1 VRLVVGCA
9 TFAVTASLALSPWV
23 RPALATGRD
32 GDGGGTPVRALSGRF
47 EREIWPLLRRNGA
60 GCLGCHGEATGKE
73 VSPSQLHLSPDS
85 DASFHRLL
93 AEGYFDRENPGSL
106 LARLTAAASA
116 RRMPPPP
123 APAWSATEVARLR
136 AFVVAVDAY
145 LSAEGASA
153 HADERFPAPL
163 LHAYSGPP
171 PQSGADTTFLS
182 YRQLRGKIES
192 LFGDRW
198 QRNERDLF
206 AENIEQLGG
215 ADFRRRFDES
225 TRPAAT
231 FLAAVDLMARDVA
244 SRAYLARTGPFAS
257 ARLPDASPLSLSV
270 PDAAYRREIQRLYRH
285 LLFRSASE
293 VEVLSA
299 FRFLQDLYRRR
310 SSLASESADLTFE
323 LEARGAGGLTTAS
336 SFTLP
341 VGRETRGIHQEFID
355 ENLPSEETFA
365 RQKLDGVFLFRAWDR
380 QQEFRISNTDTHGN
394 VSLYAI
400 ELRPVQPAAGDRR
413 LVIPVTDPSVRVE
426 GAWRL
431 RRDGEDASY
440 EDRDDNKGESR
451 IAIPIRVPYDG
462 KYELTVSWRK
472 GFGGR
477 NAPRVLVEVLHHG
490 PTRLAMPPA
499 PPVPPR
505 GEAHFYLNQTVDNIA
520 FWDLKT
526 AFRFASAQEGVE
538 IQNAGTRNRVVADA
552 VKFVPVGPGTTL
564 LLDEDEADGREAWEL
579 FRNAGFRPYNV
590 TGSSLISDG
599 NRKKGELKLLYR
611 PGRHDREWN
620 PKAFYRVEVGFPG
633 KADNETRAPV
643 IVRASESAPILQLR
657 RPQRA
662 PLGATVTLDAG
673 ASYDLQRSALSFTW
687 RQIGGPRVRI
697 SDPHAAQVTFQTVA
711 KDAHQAAWEGLC
723 RALLKHPD
731 FLFTRPPS
739 LDTVRDAQDRRRL
752 QLVKVAQDLVA
763 RAPSEAEVR
772 KLEQGAPLV
781 TLVDDYLKSA
791 EFRSFYFHR
800 VRLYLE
806 SRGTEE
812 EDEPARLW
820 SYVAFNNR
828 PFQEIL
834 TADYSVDSSF
844 LKRPRPAYHGR
855 TGLLTMKGFIRGKP
869 GLPHFNYPAQVAEKF
884 LGYVFEVPPE
894 IVASREGITAAATTD
909 PSSVCYS
916 CHKVLTPLAYQRTA
930 WTDDGEYRPTEEGK
944 PVDDTDR
951 RAVASYPFAGKGM
964 EAFALQAQRKERFI
978 RTMIQ
983 THFIF
988 YFGREMRYDADEREL
1003 YRRLWDTVHEN
1014 GFAIKGLI
1022 RALMTSPEYLEGSSK
1037 LEAQSSEL
1045 QADGSAYAPRRA
1057 HALASSFEL
1066 RAPSGAKRP

>member
-1 VRLVVGCA
+1 
-9 TFAVTASLALSPWV
+9 
-23 RPALATGRD
+23 
-32 GDGGGTPVRALSGRF
+32 
-47 EREIWPLLRRNGA
+47 
-60 GCLGCHGEATGKE
+60 
-73 VSPSQLHLSPDS
+73 
-85 DASFHRLL
+85 
-93 AEGYFDRENPGSL
+93 
-106 LARLTAAASA
+106 
-116 RRMPPPP
+116 
-123 APAWSATEVARLR
+123 
-136 AFVVAVDAY
+136 
-145 LSAEGASA
+145 
-153 HADERFPAPL
+153 
-163 LHAYSGPP
+163 
-171 PQSGADTTFLS
+171 
-182 YRQLRGKIES
+182 
-192 LFGDRW
+192 
-198 QRNERDLF
+198 
-206 AENIEQLGG
+206 
-215 ADFRRRFDES
+215 
-225 TRPAAT
+225 
-231 FLAAVDLMARDVA
+231 
-244 SRAYLARTGPFAS
+244 
-257 ARLPDASPLSLSV
+257 
-270 PDAAYRREIQRLYRH
+270 
-285 LLFRSASE
+285 
-293 VEVLSA
+293 
-299 FRFLQDLYRRR
+299 
-310 SSLASESADLTFE
+310 
-323 LEARGAGGLTTAS
+323 
-336 SFTLP
+336 
-341 VGRETRGIHQEFID
+341 
-355 ENLPSEETFA
+355 
-365 RQKLDGVFLFRAWDR
+365 
-380 QQEFRISNTDTHGN
+380 
-394 VSLYAI
+394 
-400 ELRPVQPAAGDRR
+400 
-413 LVIPVTDPSVRVE
+413 
-426 GAWRL
+426 
-431 RRDGEDASY
+431 
-440 EDRDDNKGESR
+440 
-451 IAIPIRVPYDG
+451 
-462 KYELTVSWRK
+462 
-472 GFGGR
+472 
-477 NAPRVLVEVLHHG
+477 
-490 PTRLAMPPA
+490 
-499 PPVPPR
+499 
-505 GEAHFYLNQTVDNIA
+505 
-520 FWDLKT
+520 
-526 AFRFASAQEGVE
+526 
-538 IQNAGTRNRVVADA
+538 
-552 VKFVPVGPGTTL
+552 
-564 LLDEDEADGREAWEL
+564 
-579 FRNAGFRPYNV
+579 
-590 TGSSLISDG
+590 
-599 NRKKGELKLLYR
+599 
-611 PGRHDREWN
+611 
-620 PKAFYRVEVGFPG
+620 
-633 KADNETRAPV
+633 
-643 IVRASESAPILQLR
+643 
-657 RPQRA
+657 
-662 PLGATVTLDAG
+662 LDAG